1 MRGVRGKRQHSCTN
15 TLTFPSVDTAGGS
28 TRWRP
33 NRTLLRPASGSYR
46 KLRVTGRAATSVSSD
61 WCACRA
67 DGCSPGLSVDG
78 ARKDNIQPLDAGVL
92 GEVGGVRT
100 DARRPECR
108 CVCGLSVGR
117 ASSAPSRPPTSYVGT
132 AGDNTRRRTCTD
144 TTGGGTHAPATTA
157 GRAGCVQTHAT
168 VGVPHKTEGGARK
181 AASAVGTVSS
191 RGCAATAPAAPPVGR
206 IGATAHPEGG
216 GGAAKAPAATR
227 VADVAAGK
235 RAGGGAR
242 RGQLARRGGWGSC
255 PTAPAGAAAPP
266 RQLAGRPPLRL
277 AQRGSHPPPR
287 DGQVPC
293 PGTAS
298 RAAVARG
305 VRPRDSL
312 RAPSRRPPQVWGNEA
327 KFSIYSTDRI
337 I

>member
-235 RAGGGAR
+235 RGSASWTTGATGR
-242 RGQLARRGGWGSC
+242 VGVVPDRARWRCRPAS
-255 PTAPAGAAAPP
+255 PAGWPAAASTGP
-266 RQLAGRPPLRL
+266 AGEP
-277 AQRGSHPPPR
+277 PPPR